1 MTMAKQLDELMELLL
16 MDPAER
22 RLTNMKR
29 SMLDIMRLM
38 YQAGIQGQ
46 LDDEVLVELIAKDVI
61 ETGDADAGEVDAV
74 LETIGGLIEAHT
86 VAGTWLIRTETS
98 ARKRRLDLMAEEA
111 TASDGSDDE
120 VL

>member
-1 MTMAKQLDELMELLL
+1 MTKQVDELMELLL

-22 RLTNMKR
+22 RLRNMKG

-46 LDDEVLVELIAKDVI
+46 LEDETIAKLIAKDVI

-74 LETIGGLIEAHT
+74 LEVIGGLIEAHT
-86 VAGTWLIRTETS
+86 VAGEWLLRTETS
-98 ARKRRLDLMAEEA
+98 ARARRIDLMAEEA
-111 TASDGSDDE
+111 TASDGSDNE